1 MKRIAVVGTG
11 GRCLAMFIQG
21 LAHMRGK
28 EIEFVGLY
36 DRNRTRCEYVCA
48 QAGGNIPIFSDFD
61 EMLSATKA
69 DSVLVTT
76 SDDAHAEY
84 VIRALRFGAE
94 VYCEKPLTNTY
105 ENCLAIRN
113 AEKETGKRVHVTFNC
128 RFMPYFARLKS
139 LIAEGAIGKIHSI
152 TYEYTLNRH
161 HGGDYLKRW
170 HGHMAISQGMLLHK
184 STHHFDVINWL
195 LEDEPVRVS
204 AMATRSFFGNE
215 AKRLGERCSTCPAV
229 ATCESH
235 RSITAAHD
243 EGLYFK
249 AEHEDGYLRD
259 RCAHREGTDIADN
272 LSVSVF
278 YKKGTLLTYTL
289 NLFSMKEGYH
299 LTLVGER
306 GMIVCHHYP
315 GEGVHDG
322 ICEIELMQSEGKVE
336 KITFPEATG
345 VHGGGDAKLLEMMF
359 SEKEIPDPLGQSADS
374 FAGVLS
380 AMIGIGA
387 NESIKSGKHIDLV
400 PLIDSLR

>member
-1 MKRIAVVGTG
+1 
-11 GRCLAMFIQG
+11 
-21 LAHMRGK
+21 
-28 EIEFVGLY
+28 
-36 DRNRTRCEYVCA
+36 
-48 QAGGNIPIFSDFD
+48 
-61 EMLSATKA
+61 
-69 DSVLVTT
+69 
-76 SDDAHAEY
+76 
-84 VIRALRFGAE
+84 
-94 VYCEKPLTNTY
+94 
-105 ENCLAIRN
+105 
-113 AEKETGKRVHVTFNC
+113 
-128 RFMPYFARLKS
+128 
-139 LIAEGAIGKIHSI
+139 
-152 TYEYTLNRH
+152 
-161 HGGDYLKRW
+161 
-170 HGHMAISQGMLLHK
+170 MLLHK

-345 VHGGGDAKLLEMMF
+345 LHGGGDAKLLEMMF
-359 SEKEIPDPLGQSADS
+359 SEKEIPDSLGQSADS